1 MTEYT
6 QNQLLKLYDLVFSEL
21 NENWHTAEMC
31 YIEVA
36 CLHELAAKLSKNLK
50 EVELEL
56 PRTNHD

>member
-6 QNQLLKLYDLVFSEL
+6 QNQLLKLYDFLL
-21 NENWHTAEMC
+21 NDNWHTAEMC